1 MKPVNVKSGN
11 YLECYVNSRE
21 KDPKFKM
28 DDNIRISKIQKHF
41 C

>member
-28 DDNIRISKIQKHF
+28 DDHVRISKIQKHF